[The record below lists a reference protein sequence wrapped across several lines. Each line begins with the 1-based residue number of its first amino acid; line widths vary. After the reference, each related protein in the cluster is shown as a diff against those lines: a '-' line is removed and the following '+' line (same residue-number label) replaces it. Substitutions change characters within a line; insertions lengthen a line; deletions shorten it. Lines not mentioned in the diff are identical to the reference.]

1 VSSSDT
7 PGDPVDRLAALSSCA
22 LLSDFTDVGLRIL
35 ADACEERSVGR
46 GTYAFR
52 AGEPSAA
59 LFFIA
64 RGTLHLLPRDGGT
77 PIGEVSAGDTLGG
90 FSLLV
95 GGEHLLSALATND
108 VELLSLSKEAYD
120 GLQKSHPR
128 AILKLTLALAQDLA
142 ERLREAKGPL
152 REFLVWQ
159 ISKKQA
165 GGG

>member
-1 VSSSDT
+1 MNPVA
-7 PGDPVDRLAALSSCA
+7 PADPIATLSSCM
-22 LLSDFTDVGLRIL
+22 LLSDFTDIGLRIL
-35 ADACEERSVGR
+35 ADRCEARSVGR

-52 AGEPSAA
+52 AGDPSAE
-59 LFFIA
+59 LLFIA
-64 RGTLHLLPRDGGT
+64 RGKLQLLPREGGT

-95 GGEHLLSALATND
+95 GGEHLLSALAATD